1 MVAAVADATPPASPP
16 PAPSSAPPKPAPSPA
31 QGYLLLA
38 PGQLMLT
45 LVRGQTAN
53 GFFVLTAVNGPVS
66 NYTISVTG
74 GMASRVM
81 VSPSAGSLEDG
92 GYVQVAVRVTGAGPL
107 TTRLTVEPG
116 NLTVMVLV
124 KVKVAATD

>member
-1 MVAAVADATPPASPP
+1 MLA
-16 PAPSSAPPKPAPSPA
+16 PA
-31 QGYLLLA
+31 QLL
-38 PGQLMLT
+38 LT

-74 GMASRVM
+74 GMAGRVM

-92 GYVQVAVRVTGAGPL
+92 GYVQVIVKVTGAGPL

-116 NLTVMVLV
+116 DLTVMIIVRV
-124 KVKVAATD
+124 KTKD